1 MMPHES
7 TLHTVPP
14 LPGKST
20 FEYRFEVAALVTGRR
35 EVHVQALRAL
45 SGAAGSD

>member
-1 MMPHES
+1 MAYKS

-20 FEYRFEVAALVTGRR
+20 FEYRFEVAA
-35 EVHVQALRAL
+35 QALV
-45 SGAAGSD
+45 AGT